1 MLVREGIC
9 GSLRCLRNDLSA
21 PQNRWKQHFG
31 RIWIKDVY
39 LMKKAT
45 IIFGSTTGN
54 TETVADMIA
63 ENMADYEVKIVY
75 VTDAKDDSSVQE
87 ADLVLYGCST
97 MGLGELQEDFIPY
110 YESRMTSTLLKG
122 KDVAVSGGGNSALQD
137 ALLLSESCSR
147 VYLIHRRES
156 FRGEQKL
163 VEAVKRMGGIAPK
176 FVSPGLNGVPDRI
189 VLLPDGHMAF
199 VELKSPGKKMRPL
212 QMKRKKQLEGL
223 GFRVYCI
230 DGAGQIGGVID
241 EIRTT

>member
-1 MLVREGIC
+1 MLAREGIC

-63 ENMADYEVKIVY
+63 ENMVDYEVKIVY

-122 KDVAVSGGGNSALQD
+122 KDVAV
-137 ALLLSESCSR
+137 
-147 VYLIHRRES
+147 
-156 FRGEQKL
+156 F
-163 VEAVKRMGGIAPK
+163 
-176 FVSPGLNGVPDRI
+176 
-189 VLLPDGHMAF
+189 
-199 VELKSPGKKMRPL
+199 
-212 QMKRKKQLEGL
+212 GL
-223 GFRVYCI
+223 GDKENYEEYFCWSADILSKKVKECGANLVCEPLKV
-230 DGAGQIGGVID
+230 DGEPDDNTDAVAAWAKAL
-241 EIRTT
+241 